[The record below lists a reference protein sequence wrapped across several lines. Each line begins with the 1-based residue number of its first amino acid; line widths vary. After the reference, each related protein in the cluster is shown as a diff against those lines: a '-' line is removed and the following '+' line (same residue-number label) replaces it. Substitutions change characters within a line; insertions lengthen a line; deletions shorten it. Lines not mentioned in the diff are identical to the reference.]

1 MIFNSTTSKWV
12 WVMLLHTVLGL
23 PWAVTAAEEPT
34 VERFIP
40 NFAAGEAYYLWSTRT
55 DLESVAGATVQVQEA
70 GFKSLVPVYSN
81 ERSRLTAGV
90 QLRWN
95 QLDFERSPTLGDS
108 LDLYRLQLPID
119 FWHSFNDR
127 WKAWGRVEPGLFTD
141 FEHVDGDAFAV
152 TVLALGSYQFTP
164 QFSTAFGVYY
174 SRDLGE
180 DQLLPALGVI
190 WKPDPHW
197 NVGLTFPRATVSYA
211 PTPTWLFSAFAGPG
225 GAGWSVADPATGDNR
240 RLNYKS
246 WRGGLGAEY
255 QFAKVGPAGLWV
267 FLAGGY
273 LFRQELEIKNGDTS
287 RLETDLG
294 DGQFVTG
301 GIRLRF

>member
-1 MIFNSTTSKWV
+1 MKANSTISKFV
-12 WVMLLHTVLGL
+12 WVLLL
-23 PWAVTAAEEPT
+23 PAILALPLALNAAEEPT
-34 VERFIP
+34 EERFIP
-40 NFAAGEAYYLWSTRT
+40 NYAAGDVYYLWSTRT
-55 DLESVAGATVQVQEA
+55 DLESVAGATLQVQEA
-70 GFKSLVPVYSN
+70 GFKAPVPVFSN
-81 ERSRLTAGV
+81 ERSRLTAGM

-95 QLDFERSPTLGDS
+95 GLDFERSPTFGDS

-119 FWHSFNDR
+119 FWHSFDDR

-141 FEHVDGDAFAV
+141 FENIDGDAFAV
-152 TVLALGSYQFTP
+152 TVLAVGSYQFTA
-164 QFSTAFGVYY
+164 QFSAAFGVYY

-180 DQLLPALGVI
+180 DRVLPALGVI

-197 NVGLTFPRATVSYA
+197 NVGLTFPRASVSYA
-211 PTPTWLFSAFAGPG
+211 PTSTWLFSAFAGPG
-225 GAGWSVADPATGDNR
+225 GAGWSVTDSATGENR

-246 WRGGLGAEY
+246 WRAAVGAEY

-273 LFRQELEIKNGDTS
+273 QFGQELEIKDGDTTL
-287 RLETDLG
+287 LETDLQ

>member
-1 MIFNSTTSKWV
+1 MSINSKISQCAWV
-12 WVMLLHTVLGL
+12 LVLKAILGQ
-23 PWAVTAAEEPT
+23 PVAVIAADEPT
-34 VERFIP
+34 EERFIP
-40 NFAAGEAYYLWSTRT
+40 NYAAGDAYYLWSTRT
-55 DLESVAGATVQVQEA
+55 DLESVAGASVQVQEA
-70 GFKSLVPVYSN
+70 GFKAPVPVFSN
-81 ERSRLTAGV
+81 EHSRLTAGV

-95 QLDFERSPTLGDS
+95 GLDFERSPTFGDS

-141 FEHVDGDAFAV
+141 FENVDGDAFAV

-164 QFSTAFGVYY
+164 QFSAAFGVYY

-180 DQLLPALGVI
+180 DRVLPALGVI

-197 NVGLTFPRATVSYA
+197 NLGLTYPRASVSYA
-211 PTPTWLFSAFAGPG
+211 PTTTWLFSAFAAPG
-225 GAGWSVADPATGDNR
+225 GAGWSVTDSATGENQ

-246 WRGGLGAEY
+246 WRAALGAEY
-255 QFAKVGPAGLWV
+255 QFTKVGPATIWA

-273 LFRQELEIKNGDTS
+273 EFGQELELKDGDTTL
-287 RLETDLG
+287 LETDLQN
-294 DGQFVTG
+294 GQFVSG